1 MARER
6 RGEEEEERRREA
18 ERERKGTGY
27 RNCRMWNKDGAQ
39 WRCITETPGGM
50 GEFKAGREKSA
61 GNVENKIKGKKKKQ
75 KQRKN
80 NEVN

>member
-6 RGEEEEERRREA
+6 RGEEEEEEERRREA

-27 RNCRMWNKDGAQ
+27 RNCRMWNKDGAR

-50 GEFKAGREKSA
+50 AEFKDGREKSV
-61 GNVENKIKGKKKKQ
+61 GNVENKIKGKKNKQ
-75 KQRKN
+75 SKN
-80 NEVN
+80 NEDN